1 MDTWVSV
8 SPPQKKKKT
17 KKKQNTSKK
26 SLVSSTLRACL
37 AQTLGSSRSATS
49 KARRREL
56 QSGPGMAEGWALAAR
71 TLGMRRG
78 WPAGSAVGAVTSPEA
93 PARAPLHEN

>member
-1 MDTWVSV
+1 MDKWVSV
-8 SPPQKKKKT
+8 SQKKKH
-17 KKKQNTSKK
+17 TSKK

-37 AQTLGSSRSATS
+37 AQRLGSSRSATS

-56 QSGPGMAEGWALAAR
+56 QSGRGVAGGWALAAR
-71 TLGMRRG
+71 TRGMRRE